1 MMPGRARILSV
12 DRMVITT
19 PIWQQER
26 QRTGDPVVQVGGLRM
41 SYGRR
46 ETLHAIDLEVGRGE
60 VFAFLGPNGAGKTTT
75 VEILEGFRTRTGG
88 DVEVLGSDP
97 ADPAPGWRERVG
109 VVAQS
114 SVPERNLTVGETVEL
129 YGGFYR
135 APLDTDRVLAIT
147 GLTDQAATR
156 NRRLSGGQQRRLDL
170 ALALVG
176 DPDLLF
182 LDEPTTGFD
191 PAARRA
197 AWDTMATLRDSGKTI
212 FLTTHHMEEAEV
224 LADRI
229 AVLVDGA
236 IVALGTPAEL
246 RGRGQRPS
254 TISFVAS
261 SIPSFTQAA
270 GHDLPPGLS
279 GAATEAGGRVRLR
292 SADPAADLAVLLRWA
307 EAGRFGLDGL
317 EVTRPSLEQIYL
329 DLTSPPNTRSAR

>member
-1 MMPGRARILSV
+1 
-12 DRMVITT
+12 MVITT
-19 PIWQQER
+19 PIR
-26 QRTGDPVVQVGGLRM
+26 QHAPQRAGGPAVEVRGLRM

-46 ETLHAIDLEVGRGE
+46 ETVHAIDLEVDRGE

-75 VEILEGFRTRTGG
+75 VEILEGFRRRTGG

-97 ADPAPGWRERVG
+97 ADPPPGWRDRVG

-114 SVPERNLTVGETVEL
+114 SVPERNLTVRETVEL

-135 APLDTDRVLAIT
+135 APLDTDRVLAMT
-147 GLTDQAATR
+147 GLTEQAATR

-191 PAARRA
+191 PLARRA
-197 AWDTMATLRDSGKTI
+197 AWDTVAGLRDIGKTI
-212 FLTTHHMEEAEV
+212 FLTTHSMEEAEV

-246 RGRGQRPS
+246 GGRQQRPT
-254 TISFVAS
+254 TISFAAS
-261 SIPSFTQAA
+261 SVQPVTRT
-270 GHDLPPGLS
+270 GGRDLPPGLS
-279 GAATEAGGRVRLR
+279 GAATEAGGRIRLH
-292 SADPAADLAVLLRWA
+292 SADPAADLSVLLRWA
-307 EAGRFGLDGL
+307 ETGRFGLDGL
-317 EVTRPSLEQIYL
+317 EVIRPSLEQIYL
-329 DLTSPPNTRSAR
+329 DLTSSPNLGSAR

>member
-1 MMPGRARILSV
+1 MLGLIRILSV

-19 PIWQQER
+19 PIWRQEQ
-26 QRTGDPVVQVGGLRM
+26 QRTGDLALRVRDLRM
-41 SYGRR
+41 SYGGR

-88 DVEVLGSDP
+88 EVEVLGSDP

-114 SVPERNLTVGETVEL
+114 SVPERNLTVRETVEL

-135 APLDTDRVLAIT
+135 AQLDTDRVLATT
-147 GLTDQAATR
+147 GLTDQADTR
-156 NRRLSGGQQRRLDL
+156 NGRLSGGQQRRLDL

-176 DPDLLF
+176 NPDLLF

-197 AWDTMATLRDSGKTI
+197 AWDTIARLRDSGTTI
-212 FLTTHHMEEAEV
+212 FLTTHYMDEAEV

-246 RGRGQRPS
+246 GGRGQRPT
-254 TISFVAS
+254 TISFAAS
-261 SIPSFTQAA
+261 SVPSIIPTA
-270 GHDLPPGLS
+270 GRDLPPGLS
-279 GAATEAGGRVRLR
+279 GAATETGGRVQLR
-292 SADPAADLAVLLRWA
+292 SADPASDLAVLLRWA

-329 DLTSPPNTRSAR
+329 DLTSPPNARGAR